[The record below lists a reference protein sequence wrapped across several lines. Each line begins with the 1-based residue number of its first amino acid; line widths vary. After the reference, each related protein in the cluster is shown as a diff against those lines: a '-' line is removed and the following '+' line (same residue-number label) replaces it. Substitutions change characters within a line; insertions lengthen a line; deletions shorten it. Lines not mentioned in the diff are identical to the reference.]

1 MQEVLIRTL
10 VMTQTSFLVLAS
22 LIWASVDI
30 TPFRQFAL
38 SFPWCHPQV
47 AVFPRRG
54 YGVANALY
62 SSGGHFVRRPLDLG
76 SVKYGNDDGDGIGE
90 CGSFPRIISCGC
102 NDWTSRI
109 DVACV

>member
-1 MQEVLIRTL
+1 MLIRTL

-54 YGVANALY
+54 YGVLTHFTAL
-62 SSGGHFVRRPLDLG
+62 VA
-76 SVKYGNDDGDGIGE
+76 
-90 CGSFPRIISCGC
+90 ISCVVL
-102 NDWTSRI
+102 WTWAQLSMAMTMVMESENAEVFPGSSRVGAMI
-109 DVACV
+109 GRQE

>member
-1 MQEVLIRTL
+1 VLIHTL

-47 AVFPRRG
+47 GVFPRRG

-62 SSGGHFVRRPLDLG
+62 SSGGHFVPRPLDLG
-76 SVKYGNDDGDGIGE
+76 SVKYGNDDMMELENAEVFLGSSRVGAMIGRQE
-90 CGSFPRIISCGC
+90 
-102 NDWTSRI
+102 
-109 DVACV
+109 